1 MRAFARNARVII
13 MDEPTSSLTNDEVQK
28 LHELMITLNKS
39 GCLIIYVSHFLDAII
54 EVCSKITILRD
65 GKLIRTNSILKENKS
80 TVVEAML
87 GTSAEIA
94 FPTKKKFWVKKCK
107 ENIRI
112 KKY

>member
-1 MRAFARNARVII
+1 

-80 TVVEAML
+80 TVRYKTTIYEKTVDRCHQ
-87 GTSAEIA
+87 
-94 FPTKKKFWVKKCK
+94 FVNKFLSSLSRK
-107 ENIRI
+107 R
-112 KKY
+112 